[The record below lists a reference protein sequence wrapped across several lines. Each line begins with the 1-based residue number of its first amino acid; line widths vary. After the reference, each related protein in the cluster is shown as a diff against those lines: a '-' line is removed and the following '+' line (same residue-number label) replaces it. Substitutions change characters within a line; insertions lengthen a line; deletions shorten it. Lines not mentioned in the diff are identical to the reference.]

1 MFSGMAILCKWLVGL
16 LVYFGWFILRIM
28 QKNIKM
34 SNNKDILISL
44 LITILI
50 SMPWQILTFIWYP
63 EEASS
68 AYKLNSIHFT
78 VPIEGHGGDFWYHF
92 DMFNIIY
99 GSIASFIII
108 PSFLLFFKR
117 CNDKKLF
124 YSILSMVLIVYLF
137 FSLAA
142 TKMPSFTIIVSMI
155 VFIAFASMFDYLL
168 NYLKQFVHH
177 KKIVSSLF
185 IISILTIVLL
195 RFDIE
200 YLQEK
205 HTFWKDS
212 NYYSKMLSHNK
223 AVFNLL
229 NLPSNTVL
237 FNVKGRH
244 YIEAMFYTGL
254 PAYNF
259 IPTYEQYKNMKE
271 KERNIAIFTPN
282 NTEISDYLKNDS
294 SIIIIDKEIKG
305 YE

>member
-1 MFSGMAILCKWLVGL
+1 
-16 LVYFGWFILRIM
+16 
-28 QKNIKM
+28 
-34 SNNKDILISL
+34 
-44 LITILI
+44 
-50 SMPWQILTFIWYP
+50 
-63 EEASS
+63 
-68 AYKLNSIHFT
+68 
-78 VPIEGHGGDFWYHF
+78 
-92 DMFNIIY
+92 
-99 GSIASFIII
+99 
-108 PSFLLFFKR
+108 
-117 CNDKKLF
+117 
-124 YSILSMVLIVYLF
+124 
-137 FSLAA
+137 
-142 TKMPSFTIIVSMI
+142 MI